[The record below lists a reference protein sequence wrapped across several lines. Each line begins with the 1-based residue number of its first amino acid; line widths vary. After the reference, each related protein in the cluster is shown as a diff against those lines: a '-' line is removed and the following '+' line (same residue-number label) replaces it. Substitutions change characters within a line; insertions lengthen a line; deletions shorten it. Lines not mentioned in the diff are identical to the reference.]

1 MRKIL
6 LAAAAIA
13 LAATPAFARN
23 PTAQERADI
32 ENLAY
37 RYIFALDWRDAET
50 YANTFAPDGVL
61 NYGGGQAV
69 GRDEI
74 RAVVEP
80 IREREMATARE
91 FEAQRQAELGDAY
104 VAPESED
111 MVGRGNAHGQHFV
124 TAMVIDVAEDG
135 QTAVAQAYWA
145 HMGGTEPSINSYG
158 HYVDR
163 LVKIDGEWLYSS
175 RRTYNEQADGR
186 GTYPFLNPVTNP
198 EVYGAALE

>member
-1 MRKIL
+1 MRTLL
-6 LAAAAIA
+6 LAAAAISLVA
-13 LAATPAFARN
+13 SPAFARK

-32 ENLAY
+32 EDLAY

-74 RAVVEP
+74 RAVVQP
-80 IREREMATARE
+80 IRDREMAAARE
-91 FEAQRQAELGDAY
+91 AEAAKQAELGDDY
-104 VAPESED
+104 VAPPSD
-111 MVGRGNAHGQHFV
+111 DAVGQGSGHNQHFV

-135 QTAVAQAYWA
+135 NSAVAQAYWTA
-145 HMGGTEPSINSYG
+145 ISGVEPRLSSYG

-175 RRTYNEQADGR
+175 RRTYNEQAEGR
-186 GTYPFLNPVTNP
+186 ETFPFINPVTNP
-198 EVYGAALE
+198 EQYGAELE

>member
-1 MRKIL
+1 MRTL
-6 LAAAAIA
+6 LLTAAAIA
-13 LAATPAFARN
+13 LAASPAFARN

-37 RYIFALDWRDAET
+37 RYIFALDWRDVET

-69 GRDEI
+69 GRDAI
-74 RAVVEP
+74 RAVVQP
-80 IREREMATARE
+80 IRDREMAAARE
-91 FEAQRQAELGDAY
+91 AEAAKQAELGDDY
-104 VAPESED
+104 VAPPSED
-111 MVGRGNAHGQHFV
+111 AVGQGSAHGQHFV

-135 QTAVAQAYWA
+135 NTAVAQAYWA
-145 HMGGTEPSINSYG
+145 HMAGAEPRMNSYG

-186 GTYPFLNPVTNP
+186 ETFPFINPVTNP
-198 EVYGAALE
+198 EQYGAELE

>member
-1 MRKIL
+1 MRL
-6 LAAAAIA
+6 THFAAAGLVLAAAA
-13 LAATPAFARN
+13 ATPALARN

-50 YANTFAPDGVL
+50 YASTFAPDGVL

-69 GRDEI
+69 GREEI
-74 RAVVEP
+74 KAVVTP
-80 IREREMATARE
+80 IREREIAA
-91 FEAQRQAELGDAY
+91 AENG
-104 VAPESED
+104 EETQ
-111 MVGRGNAHGQHFV
+111 GGGHGQHFV
-124 TAMVIDVAEDG
+124 TAMVIDVSEDG

-145 HMGGTEPSINSYG
+145 HMQGVEPRVNSYG

-163 LVKIDGEWLYSS
+163 LAKIDGEWLYTS

-186 GTYPFLNPVTNP
+186 QTYPFFNPVTNP
-198 EVYGAALE
+198 ERYGAELAE